1 MTVYFSVYVVGL
13 WSCPLLTSLGAS
25 VHFVV
30 EGGLI
35 LMSLLLAF
43 AGATVMGEVLGDA
56 MRPAVGDGLAFFVVS
71 LGDFDF
77 VAGFGLVA

>member
-1 MTVYFSVYVVGL
+1 MTFYFSAYVVGL

-43 AGATVMGEVLGDA
+43 AGATAVGEVLGDA
-56 MRPAVGDGLAFFVVS
+56 MRPAVGDGLAYLVVS
-71 LGDFDF
+71 LGDADF
-77 VAGFGLVA
+77 VARFVLTA